1 MTFLRRLLAL
11 TSVIGVISGLMGVAS
26 GSAPAS
32 ASGSVVSE
40 AIDVPYI
47 VELDPA
53 AAVVV
58 VKADDPRAP
67 EIARD
72 AVADTVIDSVQQRG
86 DAIAHDYDD
95 LPFLAVETNDPAGLA
110 MLPGVLSV
118 TPDIRVERELASSL
132 PVINA
137 EDRDLDGA
145 LGGVRAD
152 GSGWAVAVIDD
163 GIDRAHQ
170 FFARA
175 DGSSRVIAESCRT
188 RGYCPGGTTS
198 TSGTGTAAHHAGDY
212 HGTHVAGIAAGD
224 SRGAV
229 SSVPRGVARS
239 ADIVAVQVFN
249 PNGGAYGIDIDA
261 GLQWV
266 LEQKNSGTPIAA
278 VNMSLGGG
286 LYDSDAVCDASRP
299 STKAII
305 DQLEAVGVVVVV
317 AAGNSGKTTELS
329 WPGCLS
335 NVVPVGSSTDGDL
348 VSSFSN
354 VNGAVVSRGVMAP
367 GSGVCSSVP
376 TSVLGSGYG
385 CLSGTSMAAPH
396 VAGAVALLRQAAPAA
411 SVADVKAALR
421 TTPTQITDTRI
432 SPNRTGLLRL
442 DVASALAV
450 FAVPGGQVQGTVTDE
465 SVTPT
470 TPLSNS
476 TVTLALTP
484 VGTLNGRTSFTTS
497 VSTDGVGQ
505 YNLANLTIGT
515 WDVTASA
522 TGYSSTGIT
531 SFTVTNGQTTSISSG
546 VRAETGDVTGSITG
560 VSLPADVTFSFDPA
574 TGSNWSAY
582 SVTQSVQSDGAFA
595 LTDVKVGSWR
605 LTAQAGAAIS
615 ATVDLTV
622 TNNAT
627 VSAGALSLAVPVGSL
642 AGTATNAL
650 TGAVLAST
658 TVVVAGTPSGDPT
671 DRVTFSHSVS
681 TSAQGVFSVPGIRL
695 GSWSVTVDADG
706 FDPTSSA
713 VTVAVNQAS
722 TVSAS
727 LSPEPG
733 DVGGTIVD
741 GAIGGQASPQSGIVE
756 GEATLDFVPSGSIDG
771 RSSTSRTTSF
781 ASSGGSYTVFD
792 ILPGDW
798 NVTATVFGFSPT
810 TSAVTVQS
818 GQTATDVDFTLE
830 RRTALAAVSPT
841 SGSTEGGD
849 TVTVTGLHLTGA
861 MAVTFGGVSG
871 SIVSVASDGRSMVVR
886 SPAKPAGSA
895 AIVVTGPLGASTDT
909 VNFTFVTPTPV
920 VVSPPSGGGGGGGG
934 GGG

>member
-1 MTFLRRLLAL
+1 MTTPMTFLRRLLAL
-11 TSVIGVISGLMGVAS
+11 TSVIGVISGLMVVAS

-32 ASGSVVSE
+32 ASGSEVSE

-95 LPFLAVETNDPAGLA
+95 LPFLAVETNDPTGLA

-118 TPDIRVERELASSL
+118 TPDIRVERGLASSL

-175 DGSSRVIAESCRT
+175 DGSSRVIAEACRT

-286 LYDSDAVCDASRP
+286 SFASDSSCDASRP
-299 STKAII
+299 STKAIV
-305 DQLEAVGVVVVV
+305 DQLETAGVLVIV
-317 AAGNSGKTTELS
+317 AAGNSGNTTELS

-396 VAGAVALLRQAAPAA
+396 VAGAVALVRQAAPSAT
-411 SVADVKAALR
+411 VADVKTALR
-421 TTPTQITDTRI
+421 TTPKQITDTRI

-442 DVASALAV
+442 DISTSLGAV
-450 FAVPGGQVQGTVTDE
+450 TTPGGRVTGTVNDQ
-465 SVTPT
+465 SVSPVAPLANSVATVSLTPT
-470 TPLSNS
+470 
-476 TVTLALTP
+476 
-484 VGTLNGRTSFTTS
+484 GTLNGRAAVNSV
-497 VSTDGVGQ
+497 VSTNSSGQ
-505 YNLANLTIGT
+505 FNLANVAVGD
-515 WDVTASA
+515 WDVTVSASGYNSAA
-522 TGYSSTGIT
+522 TT
-531 SFTVTNGQTTSISSG
+531 SFTVTLGQTTTISTSIT
-546 VRAETGDVTGSITG
+546 AQTGDVTGSITG
-560 VSLPADVTFSFDPA
+560 VSLPADVTFSLDPA
-574 TGSNWSAY
+574 TGSNWSPY

-642 AGTATNAL
+642 VGTATHAL

-681 TSAQGVFSVPGIRL
+681 TSAQGVFRCRES
-695 GSWSVTVDADG
+695 D
-706 FDPTSSA
+706 SA
-713 VTVAVNQAS
+713 VGRSPSMLTGS
-722 TVSAS
+722 TRLRARS
-727 LSPEPG
+727 LSP
-733 DVGGTIVD
+733 
-741 GAIGGQASPQSGIVE
+741 
-756 GEATLDFVPSGSIDG
+756 
-771 RSSTSRTTSF
+771 
-781 ASSGGSYTVFD
+781 
-792 ILPGDW
+792 
-798 NVTATVFGFSPT
+798 
-810 TSAVTVQS
+810 
-818 GQTATDVDFTLE
+818 
-830 RRTALAAVSPT
+830 
-841 SGSTEGGD
+841 
-849 TVTVTGLHLTGA
+849 
-861 MAVTFGGVSG
+861 
-871 SIVSVASDGRSMVVR
+871 
-886 SPAKPAGSA
+886 
-895 AIVVTGPLGASTDT
+895 
-909 VNFTFVTPTPV
+909 
-920 VVSPPSGGGGGGGG
+920 
-934 GGG
+934 